1 MAERKTLTIATD
13 GSAMY
18 RTLIE
23 AVQVCAA
30 DPQAPVRFYLKRGVY
45 AERPFIELADYVLE
59 GEDRDETILTAGVGG
74 RDPWPGEEKT
84 GTFRSWTL
92 FLGGGK
98 AVVKNLTVQNTA
110 GDGARVGQALAV
122 YADAGRVLMQGVN
135 LYGNQ
140 DTLFTAPLPLRERE
154 KNGFRG
160 PRQDSPRLNTEQYY
174 QDCRIRGNIDFI
186 FGGAN
191 AVFDHCKIEP
201 LHHKT
206 QTCYITAPSTPP
218 ERPGYL
224 FVDCTV
230 HGDCPPHTAYLGRPW
245 RDCAKTAFICCE
257 LGDHICPEGWQNWGK
272 VRAEVLS
279 DYIEYGNF
287 GPGADCSGRN
297 PMSRCLVNPEME
309 TYFSKENVLGGEDG
323 WIPAE

>member
-1 MAERKTLTIATD
+1 
-13 GSAMY
+13 
-18 RTLIE
+18 
-23 AVQVCAA
+23 
-30 DPQAPVRFYLKRGVY
+30 
-45 AERPFIELADYVLE
+45 
-59 GEDRDETILTAGVGG
+59 
-74 RDPWPGEEKT
+74 
-84 GTFRSWTL
+84 
-92 FLGGGK
+92 
-98 AVVKNLTVQNTA
+98 VQNTA

-206 QTCYITAPSTPP
+206 QTCYITAPQHAARAARIPVCGLH
-218 ERPGYL
+218 RARRL
-224 FVDCTV
+224 LAA
-230 HGDCPPHTAYLGRPW
+230 HG
-245 RDCAKTAFICCE
+245 
-257 LGDHICPEGWQNWGK
+257 
-272 VRAEVLS
+272 LS
-279 DYIEYGNF
+279 GTSLA
-287 GPGADCSGRN
+287 G
-297 PMSRCLVNPEME
+297 
-309 TYFSKENVLGGEDG
+309 
-323 WIPAE
+323 

>member
-1 MAERKTLTIATD
+1 MAERKTLTVAAD

-18 RTLIE
+18 RTLTE

-45 AERPFIELADYVLE
+45 AERPFIELEDYVLE

-245 RDCAKTAFICCE
+245 RADAACY
-257 LGDHICPEGWQNWGK
+257 WM
-272 VRAEVLS
+272 
-279 DYIEYGNF
+279 
-287 GPGADCSGRN
+287 DCSLSEEVH
-297 PMSRCLVNPEME
+297 P
-309 TYFSKENVLGGEDG
+309 DG
-323 WIPAE
+323 WDNWHNPTNEQTARFGESHSRGLGAAVTRAFGSVNDAGMRQRYEAYLQEMRKIFEL